1 MDEILMT
8 SAKLTT
14 LGVLKRKILLNKTD
28 NVLISVYHV
37 TNKVLSRG
45 SNYIVDM
52 AMWLKFANFS
62 ISMKKV
68 LWTQFY
74 KDLTRKT
81 IFWGVVL
88 TQVH

>member
-1 MDEILMT
+1 MGEILMT
-8 SAKLTT
+8 SARLTT

-52 AMWLKFANFS
+52 AM
-62 ISMKKV
+62 
-68 LWTQFY
+68 
-74 KDLTRKT
+74 
-81 IFWGVVL
+81 
-88 TQVH
+88 

>member
-1 MDEILMT
+1 MT

-88 TQVH
+88 VQVH